1 MKNSD
6 KILTSFLVIFGIIL
20 FSCNHGKQE
29 QIENK
34 EQTITDSVLSQV
46 NTFYS
51 FVEDTFQAA
60 VKKNATQEDLQRIFL
75 KSRILYKKFEWA
87 STYFMGVNTQMVNGA
102 PVPEV
107 ENADLLDPNY
117 MRAIAPSG
125 LQVIEEL
132 LFPFYDTGKK
142 EELLEQLNLLLRNV
156 GYYRDYF
163 SDHSL
168 ADWRILDGAKLE
180 IFRIL
185 TLGITGYDNPL
196 TLHSMKESASSLK
209 SLETVLCYYVKSK
222 ADTQLLETIDSAI
235 SYLQQHVDF
244 NTFPR
249 AYFITHFGNK
259 ISSGI
264 TDMQYRIN
272 GFEVHYNRLLNQDA
286 RTLFD
291 SNAYNENAFTPGQK
305 FYTTREKIKLGKRL
319 FSDPHLSGTG
329 MRSCA
334 SCHIPDKAFTD
345 GLSTNTNIHS
355 GKSLPRNTPTLL
367 NVALQSN
374 FFYDMRVLTLEGQAH
389 DVLTNPDEMDGSMED
404 IIAYLSQDSTYQKL
418 FSKAYS
424 DWKNPEIDSSK
435 ILNALASYDRSLT
448 KLNSRFDQFMRG
460 DSTALSSQEIDG
472 FNLFMGK
479 AKCATCH
486 FMPLFNGLLP
496 PKFVS
501 SEAEV
506 IGVPISK
513 NDTLLDPDLGWY
525 NTIGIPAYK
534 HAFKTT
540 TVRNIS
546 RTAPYMHNGIY
557 DSLEEVMVFYN
568 NGGGVGMGIEMPN
581 ATLAEDSLQL
591 TDVEIDAIIAFMKSL
606 DSSR

>member
-1 MKNSD
+1 
-6 KILTSFLVIFGIIL
+6 
-20 FSCNHGKQE
+20 
-29 QIENK
+29 
-34 EQTITDSVLSQV
+34 
-46 NTFYS
+46 
-51 FVEDTFQAA
+51 
-60 VKKNATQEDLQRIFL
+60 
-75 KSRILYKKFEWA
+75 
-87 STYFMGVNTQMVNGA
+87 
-102 PVPEV
+102 
-107 ENADLLDPNY
+107 
-117 MRAIAPSG
+117 
-125 LQVIEEL
+125 
-132 LFPFYDTGKK
+132 
-142 EELLEQLNLLLRNV
+142 
-156 GYYRDYF
+156 
-163 SDHSL
+163 
-168 ADWRILDGAKLE
+168 
-180 IFRIL
+180 
-185 TLGITGYDNPL
+185 
-196 TLHSMKESASSLK
+196 
-209 SLETVLCYYVKSK
+209 
-222 ADTQLLETIDSAI
+222 
-235 SYLQQHVDF
+235 
-244 NTFPR
+244 
-249 AYFITHFGNK
+249 
-259 ISSGI
+259 
-264 TDMQYRIN
+264 
-272 GFEVHYNRLLNQDA
+272 
-286 RTLFD
+286 
-291 SNAYNENAFTPGQK
+291 
-305 FYTTREKIKLGKRL
+305 
-319 FSDPHLSGTG
+319 TG

-546 RTAPYMHNGIY
+546 R
-557 DSLEEVMVFYN
+557 
-568 NGGGVGMGIEMPN
+568 
-581 ATLAEDSLQL
+581 
-591 TDVEIDAIIAFMKSL
+591 
-606 DSSR
+606 

>member
-1 MKNSD
+1 M
-6 KILTSFLVIFGIIL
+6 IISCIVL
-20 FSCNHGKQE
+20 FSCSQGTQDSSVDRE
-29 QIENK
+29 QA
-34 EQTITDSVLSQV
+34 ITDSILSQV
-46 NTFYS
+46 NTFYD
-51 FVEDTFQAA
+51 FVEDTFYAA
-60 VKKNATQEDLQRIFL
+60 VEENATQQDLQHIFL

-87 STYFMGVNTQMVNGA
+87 ATYFMGVNTQMVNGP

-142 EELLEQLNLLLRNV
+142 ERLLAQLNLLLRNV

-163 SDHSL
+163 SDHSP
-168 ADWRILDGAKLE
+168 ADWRILDGAKME

-209 SLETVLCYYVKSK
+209 SLKKVLSHYVASG
-222 ADTQLLETIDSAI
+222 ANTNLLETMDSAI
-235 SYLQQHVDF
+235 AYLQHHVDF
-244 NTFPR
+244 NTFSR
-249 AYFITHFGNK
+249 SFFITHYGNE

-264 TDMQYRIN
+264 TDLQYKID
-272 GFEVHYNRLLNQDA
+272 GFEVHYNRLLNQKA

-305 FYTTREKIKLGKRL
+305 FYTTREKVKLGKRL

-329 MRSCA
+329 KRSCA

-355 GKSLPRNTPTLL
+355 GKPLPRNTPTLL

-374 FFYDMRVLTLEGQAH
+374 LFYDMRVLTLESQAH

-404 IIAYLSQDSTYQKL
+404 IIAYLSQDATYEKL
-418 FSKAYS
+418 FSKAFA
-424 DWKNPEIDSSK
+424 DWKNPEIDSAK

-460 DSTALSSQEIDG
+460 DSTALSSQEIKG

-506 IGVPISK
+506 IGVPIAK
-513 NDTLLDPDLGWY
+513 NDTLIDPDLGWY
-525 NTIGIPAYK
+525 NTIRIPAYK

-591 TDVEIDAIIAFMKSL
+591 TDAEMDAIIAFMESL
-606 DSSR
+606 DSRR